1 MIKNIIFDVG
11 DVLIGYR
18 WKEMLLDHGIPDE
31 IAQRIGENIFSD
43 SIWKKFDSGLVS
55 IEELQ
60 EHYIRLYPEDE
71 EHIRYFLNSG
81 ELMHVERPRVWERVH
96 ALKEKGYHIYL
107 LSNYSQVLFEKHTNG
122 ASFLQD
128 LDGGIISYQVHIV
141 KPDPAIYQT
150 LLQKYDLN
158 PSECIFYDDRKENTD
173 AAKECGIEA
182 VTVLS
187 EQFLLDRLSLL

>member
-18 WKEMLLDHGIPDE
+18 WKEMLLDHGIPDD
-31 IAQRIGENIFSD
+31 IAQRVGENIFSD
-43 SIWKKFDSGLVS
+43 PIWRKFDSGFVS
-55 IEELQ
+55 IEELL
-60 EHYIRLYPEDE
+60 EHYIQLYPEDE

-81 ELMHVERPRVWERVH
+81 ELMRVERPKVWEKVH

-128 LDGGIISYQVHIV
+128 LDGGIISYQVHMV
-141 KPDPAIYQT
+141 KPDPAIYQA
-150 LLQKYDLN
+150 LLQKYNLS
-158 PSECIFYDDRKENTD
+158 PSECIFFDDRKENTD
-173 AAKECGIEA
+173 AAQACGIKA

-187 EQFLLDRLSLL
+187 EQFLLDELSLL